1 MGSTNKTTNLQ
12 LPQWIGT
19 DKPTFLGDMNDAFL
33 KIDNGYSDI
42 QDSATT
48 AESQAGQALSKA
60 TNAENNVTEALETA
74 NTANTTADEAKR
86 LATVA
91 SATANTAS
99 ETANKAKEDLVDVNN
114 VISSLTNWIQLGVTA
129 GGQTTDE
136 TIIAK
141 NNPTLKML
149 NMYGSFNL
157 TGGVAPNKT
166 LFTLSGF
173 TPSNTRTI
181 QGGFSFYNLTT
192 DTVLNLPINIK
203 SDGSVT
209 VPSTIGTFPQFTSCR
224 FNLLL
229 VTVDW

>member
-48 AESQAGQALSKA
+48 AKSQAGQALSKA

-74 NTANTTADEAKR
+74 NTANTTAGEAKT
-86 LATVA
+86 LATSA
-91 SATANTAS
+91 STTANTALT
-99 ETANKAKEDLVDVNN
+99 TANNAKEDLVDVNN
-114 VISSLTNWIQLGVTA
+114 VISSLTNWTQLGVSA
-129 GGQTTDE
+129 GSRTTDLNV
-136 TIIAK
+136 TAK
-141 NNPTLKML
+141 NNSTLKML
-149 NMYGSFNL
+149 NMYGNFNI
-157 TGGVAPNKT
+157 TGGVMANLT

-173 TPSNTRTI
+173 APSNTRTI
-181 QGGFSFYNLTT
+181 QGGFSFYNLT
-192 DTVLNLPINIK
+192 DDSVMNLPVNIN
-203 SDGSVT
+203 SNGTVT
-209 VPSTIGTFPQFTSCR
+209 SPSGAGTFAQFTSCR

>member
-19 DKPTFLGDMNDAFL
+19 DKPTFLGDLNDAFL

-42 QDSATT
+42 KDSATT

-74 NTANTTADEAKR
+74 NTANTTAGEAKT
-86 LATVA
+86 LATSA
-91 SATANTAS
+91 STTANNALT
-99 ETANKAKEDLVDVNN
+99 TANKAKEDLVDVNN
-114 VISSLTNWIQLGVTA
+114 VISSLTNWTQLGVSA
-129 GGQTTDE
+129 GSSTTNLSV
-136 TIIAK
+136 TAK

-157 TGGVAPNKT
+157 TGGVVSGVT
-166 LFTLSGF
+166 LFTISGF
-173 TPSNTRTI
+173 APSNTRTI
-181 QGGFSFYNLTT
+181 QGGFSFYNLSG
-192 DTVLNLPINIK
+192 DTVMNLPVNIN

-209 VPSTIGTFPQFTSCR
+209 IPNTVGTFTQYTSCR
-224 FNLLL
+224 FNMLL

>member
-42 QDSATT
+42 KDNATT

-74 NTANTTADEAKR
+74 NTANTTAGEAKT
-86 LATVA
+86 LATSA
-91 SATANTAS
+91 STTANTALT
-99 ETANKAKEDLVDVNN
+99 TANKAKEDLVDVNN
-114 VISSLTNWIQLGVTA
+114 VIGSLTNWTQLGVTA
-129 GGQTTDE
+129 GQYTTNMSV
-136 TIIAK
+136 TAK
-141 NNPTLKML
+141 NNTTLKML

-157 TGGVAPNKT
+157 TGGVASGGT

-173 TPSNTRTI
+173 APSNTRTI
-181 QGGFSFYNLTT
+181 QGGFSFYNLTN
-192 DTVLNLPINIK
+192 DSVLNLPVEITSNGTVKIPN
-203 SDGSVT
+203 SV
-209 VPSTIGTFPQFTSCR
+209 GNFNQYTSCR
-224 FNLLL
+224 FNMILI
-229 VTVDW
+229 TVDW

>member
-60 TNAENNVTEALETA
+60 TNAENNVAEAMETA
-74 NTANTTADEAKR
+74 NTANTTAGEAKT
-86 LATVA
+86 LANSA
-91 SATANTAS
+91 STTANTALS
-99 ETANKAKEDLVDVNN
+99 TANKAKEDLVDVNN
-114 VISSLTNWIQLGVTA
+114 VISSLTNWIQLGVTP
-129 GGQTTDE
+129 GEQTISVN
-136 TIIAK
+136 IIAK

-149 NMYGSFNL
+149 NIYGNFWL
-157 TGGVAPNKT
+157 TGGIVANKT

-173 TPSNTRTI
+173 APSNTRTI
-181 QGGFSFYNLTT
+181 QGGFNFYNTNNE
-192 DTVLNLPINIK
+192 TVLSVPVNIN

-209 VPSTIGTFPQFTSCR
+209 IPSNASTFPDFASCR
-224 FNLLL
+224 FNMLL